1 MVANIAG
8 PDLVIVLVVIA
19 AVLIGGK
26 RIPQLARSLGSAKS
40 EFEKGIK
47 DGGSAADATPS
58 ESKATDAA
66 AEKPSAE
73 S

>member
-47 DGGSAADATPS
+47 EGAEPKPDEVKKDESAQ
-58 ESKATDAA
+58 
-66 AEKPSAE
+66 
-73 S
+73 

>member
-8 PDLVIVLVVIA
+8 PDLIIVLVVIA

-47 DGGSAADATPS
+47 EGAEPKPDEVKKDESAQ
-58 ESKATDAA
+58 
-66 AEKPSAE
+66 
-73 S
+73 

>member
-1 MVANIAG
+1 MVANIVG

-47 DGGSAADATPS
+47 DGVETKPEDASKDQSAQ
-58 ESKATDAA
+58 
-66 AEKPSAE
+66 
-73 S
+73 

>member
-47 DGGSAADATPS
+47 EGAEPKPDEAQQDESA
-58 ESKATDAA
+58 K
-66 AEKPSAE
+66 
-73 S
+73 